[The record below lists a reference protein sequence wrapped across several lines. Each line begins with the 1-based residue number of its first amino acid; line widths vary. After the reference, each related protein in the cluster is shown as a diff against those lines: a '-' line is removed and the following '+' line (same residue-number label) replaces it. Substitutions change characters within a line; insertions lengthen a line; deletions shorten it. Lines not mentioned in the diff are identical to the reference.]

1 MKNTLVILLL
11 YISLSVSG
19 ATYYLSPSGNDSNP
33 GTLSQPF
40 FSLNKAWTVV
50 SAGDIIYMR
59 GGTYSYTSQQ
69 RLLGKSGTSGNL
81 IKVWAYPGE
90 NPVITRANSW
100 SWSEFRAGVFF
111 MGNYCH
117 FKGIQITGFDQRDD
131 FVWTAMRCEDF
142 NNNTFEFM
150 DFSWSGLGSY
160 MTGSCNNNLFL
171 NCDWHDNYDPYTNY
185 ENADG
190 LNFEGV
196 KSGGSNT
203 VRGCRF

>member
-69 RLLGKSGTSGNL
+69 RLLGKNGTSGNL

-90 NPVITRANSW
+90 TPVITRADSW
-100 SWSEFRAGVFF
+100 SWTDFRAGVFF
-111 MGNYCH
+111 WVTTAILKV
-117 FKGIQITGFDQRDD
+117 FK
-131 FVWTAMRCEDF
+131 
-142 NNNTFEFM
+142 
-150 DFSWSGLGSY
+150 
-160 MTGSCNNNLFL
+160 
-171 NCDWHDNYDPYTNY
+171 
-185 ENADG
+185 
-190 LNFEGV
+190 
-196 KSGGSNT
+196 
-203 VRGCRF
+203 